1 MTEEQILETAVR
13 TLDSHKAEH
22 LLVLDISG
30 LTSIADRFLLASGSS
45 AAQVRALAD
54 YLEEALG
61 RLGIAPRRSDGYAAG
76 DWITLDY
83 GDLIVHIFRREVR
96 AFYDLEH
103 LWCDAPAA
111 DIRAWLLPNDGD
123 TQEG

>member
-22 LLVLDISG
+22 LLVLDIAG

-61 RLGIAPRRSDGYAAG
+61 RFGFLVFYLLGGIGAGLCQWAAG
-76 DWITLDY
+76 PMSPIPTV
-83 GDLIVHIFRREVR
+83 GASGAI
-96 AFYDLEH
+96 
-103 LWCDAPAA
+103 AA
-111 DIRAWLLPNDGD
+111 VMTTERKPSG
-123 TQEG
+123 GR